1 MPPRS
6 RIDRE
11 MVCGAAFTL
20 VREKGID
27 ALNARTVAA
36 KLGCST
42 QPVMYHYATM
52 AELRQEVYAMA
63 DRMHTAYITDISP
76 ETEEPFLELGLRYIR
91 FAAEEKHLF
100 RLLFQSD
107 GLGSAGLASMLDSPE
122 LVPVLAVMEQ
132 SGIPPEAGQQIFL
145 GLFLAVHGMASL
157 LANNAMAYD
166 EPLCVQ
172 TLSVMLEGMMLILQ
186 EDGK

>member
-11 MVCGAAFTL
+11 MIRDAAFTL
-20 VREKGID
+20 VREQGID
-27 ALNARTVAA
+27 ALNARTVAS

-63 DRMHTAYITDISP
+63 DRMHTAYLMDMGP
-76 ETEEPFLELGLRYIR
+76 ETQEPFLELGLRYIR

-100 RLLFQSD
+100 RFLFQSD
-107 GLGSAGLASMLDSPE
+107 GLGGAGLGAMMDSPE
-122 LVPVLAVMEQ
+122 LAPVFGVMAQ
-132 SGIPPEAGQQIFL
+132 SGVPPEVGKQIFL
-145 GLFLAVHGMASL
+145 GSFLTAHGMASL
-157 LANNAMAYD
+157 LANNAMTYD
-166 EPLCVQ
+166 ETLCVG
-172 TLSVMLEGMMLILQ
+172 TLSMMLEGLLSGM
-186 EDGK
+186 EDVK